1 MRIFFDTNILLDVIA
16 QRDTFYEPAAVV
28 WGLVESGKMRGLVS
42 AISFNN
48 VFYIVR
54 RFAGKKRAAEAVR
67 LLRGIFDIVPVNRE
81 IIDSAIESG
90 MDDFEDAVQYHCALQ
105 SRARYLVTRDPKHF
119 PTRGPVVVSPEEFL
133 SLTSA

>member
-1 MRIFFDTNILLDVIA
+1 MRIFLDTNILLDVIA

-28 WGLVESGKMRGLVS
+28 WGLVESGKARGLVS

-54 RFAGKKRAAEAVR
+54 RFAGKKRAGEAVR
-67 LLRGIFDIVPVNRE
+67 LLRGIFEIAPVNRH

-90 MDDFEDAVQYHCALQ
+90 MDDFEDAIQYHCALQ
-105 SRARYLVTRDPKHF
+105 SKARYLITRNPKDF
-119 PTRGPVVVSPEEFL
+119 PTGGPAVVSTEEFL
-133 SLTSA
+133 GLIST